1 MATKKET
8 TSKKTSSKKSTA
20 PKKQVTQV
28 NKKTKVSEEQIEKI
42 VTNIEEPKVPN
53 VDIEKFATENGDY
66 DLTKATYEEVI
77 DVINHL
83 EPDDVVE
90 VVKTEV
96 VNGDPSVLMPK
107 EEKVTEEKV
116 EKKKEEIKKTKN
128 NMTEKL
134 NKYFNYFWN
143 GQAIDY

>member
-1 MATKKET
+1 MASKKE
-8 TSKKTSSKKSTA
+8 TSKKTSSKKSAA
-20 PKKQVTQV
+20 PKKQAVQV

-42 VTNIEEPKVPN
+42 VANIEEPKEPN
-53 VDIEKFATENGDY
+53 VDIEKFATEKGDY
-66 DLTKATYEEVI
+66 DLTKATDEEVI

-96 VNGDPSVLMPK
+96 VNGDPAVLAPK

-116 EKKKEEIKKTKN
+116 EKKEEIKKPKN
-128 NMTEKL
+128 NIAKKL
-134 NKYFNYFWN
+134 NQYFNYFWN

>member
-20 PKKQVTQV
+20 PKKQAAQV

-53 VDIEKFATENGDY
+53 V
-66 DLTKATYEEVI
+66 
-77 DVINHL
+77 
-83 EPDDVVE
+83 
-90 VVKTEV
+90 EV
-96 VNGDPSVLMPK
+96 VNGDPAVLAPK

-134 NKYFNYFWN
+134 NKFFNYFWN

>member
-1 MATKKET
+1 MASKKE
-8 TSKKTSSKKSTA
+8 TSKKTSSKKSAA
-20 PKKQVTQV
+20 PKKQAVQV

-42 VTNIEEPKVPN
+42 VANIEEPKEPN
-53 VDIEKFATENGDY
+53 VDIEKFATEKGDY
-66 DLTKATYEEVI
+66 DLTKATDEEVI
-77 DVINHL
+77 DIINHL

-96 VNGDPSVLMPK
+96 VNGDPAVLAPK

-116 EKKKEEIKKTKN
+116 EKKEEIKKPKN
-128 NMTEKL
+128 NIAKKL
-134 NKYFNYFWN
+134 NQYFNYFWN

>member
-1 MATKKET
+1 MANKKET
-8 TSKKTSSKKSTA
+8 SKKASSKKSAA
-20 PKKQVTQV
+20 PKKQAVQA

-42 VTNIEEPKVPN
+42 VTNIEEPKKPN

-66 DLTKATYEEVI
+66 DLTKATDEEVI

-96 VNGDPSVLMPK
+96 VNGDPAVLIPK

-116 EKKKEEIKKTKN
+116 EKKEEIKKPKN
-128 NMTEKL
+128 NIAKKL
-134 NKYFNYFWN
+134 NQYFNYFWN

>member
-1 MATKKET
+1 MASKKE
-8 TSKKTSSKKSTA
+8 TSKKTSSKKSAA
-20 PKKQVTQV
+20 PKKQAVQV

-42 VTNIEEPKVPN
+42 VANIEEPKEPN
-53 VDIEKFATENGDY
+53 VDIEKFATEKGDY
-66 DLTKATYEEVI
+66 DLTKATDEEVI

-96 VNGDPSVLMPK
+96 VNGDPAVLAPK

-116 EKKKEEIKKTKN
+116 GKKEEIKKPKN
-128 NMTEKL
+128 NIAKKL
-134 NKYFNYFWN
+134 NQYFNYFWN

>member
-1 MATKKET
+1 MASKKE
-8 TSKKTSSKKSTA
+8 TSKKTSSKKSAA
-20 PKKQVTQV
+20 PKKQAVQV
-28 NKKTKVSEEQIEKI
+28 NKKTKVSEKQIEKI
-42 VTNIEEPKVPN
+42 VTNIEEPKEPN

-66 DLTKATYEEVI
+66 DLTKATDEEVI

-96 VNGDPSVLMPK
+96 VNGDPAVLAPK

-116 EKKKEEIKKTKN
+116 EKKEEIKKPKN
-128 NMTEKL
+128 NIAKKL
-134 NKYFNYFWN
+134 NQYFNYFWN